1 MPRAT
6 QAVPTS
12 TGANRL
18 RQAGSTAAAAIAS
31 AATHAPENAA
41 YGLIAFA
48 ALGSAFGPVAMG
60 LALLGAAVG
69 SIAASLVGA
78 GRLADDAGAALALL
92 TAGLVAA
99 LLPHVQGSGT
109 EAGWQVLMLVALGVA
124 ATGVLVMLS
133 GLLHLGAIVKFTP
146 YPVHVGLSTGIGLL
160 LVVGAVPALLGG
172 SFGSVGGAL
181 RPGAVLVGL
190 TALGLTWWAA
200 HRPSRL
206 PSLLLGLAAATLLQL
221 VLQQLGLGHRLGPAV
236 GVPALPEHWFGGID
250 AAARLPQLLAQ
261 PAVWTLLGVFALTA
275 SLIVTLDALL
285 AASIVDG
292 RLRRSR
298 NANRE
303 LVAQGLANLASAMV
317 GGLPASPSVPASVG
331 LIRQRPGDRHIVLAY
346 AAALLT
352 LLLLAP
358 AVFEALPIAAV
369 GGVLVYLGL
378 SMMSPTLWQLPLQA
392 WRARHR
398 RDTHAGPRRRHH
410 LAWNWVVT
418 VAVALSALLFGLGHA
433 VLIGATVSV
442 LLFVRANMRDVVRR
456 VWRGNTRHSLKSRP
470 PNQTASL
477 SHAGHGIAVL
487 ELQGAL
493 FFGTADALRERLH
506 ALSSEVDTAIL
517 DMHQVGEIDVT
528 GARILC
534 EVAEDWHR
542 QGKRLVFAEWARG
555 DARRALMESIAGMPD
570 LQTLHFAANTD
581 LALEQAEDDLLQ
593 RLQVERATDAP
604 LPLADTMIA
613 RELTPDELALLQAE
627 MSPCEFVPG
636 QWLFRAG
643 DPGDALYISLKGD
656 IGLRLP
662 GTSRRLASFA
672 PGVTI
677 GEMAVLGRER
687 RSADAVAESAV
698 SALRLPVDSL
708 DRLMRSHPALASKLL
723 RNIALHLADRVR
735 YLTTDLASWVSR
747 AGADH
752 PTARDGED

>member
-1 MPRAT
+1 M
-6 QAVPTS
+6 
-12 TGANRL
+12 
-18 RQAGSTAAAAIAS
+18 RQAGSSAAAAIAS

-48 ALGSAFGPVAMG
+48 ALGGAFGPVAMG
-60 LALLGAAVG
+60 LALLGAAAG
-69 SIAASLVGA
+69 SIASTAFGA

-109 EAGWQVLMLVALGVA
+109 EAGWQVLLLVALA
-124 ATGVLVMLS
+124 IASTGVLVVLF
-133 GLLHLGAIVKFTP
+133 GLLRLGAIVKFTP
-146 YPVHVGLSTGIGLL
+146 YPVHDGLSTGIGLL
-160 LVVGAVPALLGG
+160 LVAGATPALLGG
-172 SFGSVGGAL
+172 AFGSVGGAL
-181 RPGAVLVGL
+181 RPGALLVGL

-206 PSLLLGLAAATLLQL
+206 PSVLLGLAVATLLQL
-221 VLQQLGLGHRLGPAV
+221 ALQWLGQGHLLGPAV
-236 GVPALPEHWFGGID
+236 GVPALPAQWFGGID

-261 PAVWTLLGVFALTA
+261 PAVWALLGIFALTA

-285 AASIVDG
+285 AASIIDG

-303 LVAQGLANLASAMV
+303 LVAQGLANLASAAV

-331 LIRQRPGDRHIVLAY
+331 LVRQRPGDRHIVLAY

-352 LLLLAP
+352 LLLLVP
-358 AVFEALPIAAV
+358 AVFEALPIAGV
-369 GGVLVYLGL
+369 GGVLIYLGV
-378 SMMSPTLWQLPLQA
+378 SMMSPTLWQVPLHA
-392 WRARHR
+392 WRRRHQR
-398 RDTHAGPRRRHH
+398 AAHAGPRRRYH

-418 VAVALSALLFGLGHA
+418 VAVGLSALLFGLGHA
-433 VLIGATVSV
+433 VLIGATISV

-456 VWRGNTRHSLKSRP
+456 VWHGDTRRSLKSRP
-470 PNQTASL
+470 SNQTETLARE
-477 SHAGHGIAVL
+477 GRGIAVL

-506 ALSSEVDTAIL
+506 ALSSEMDTAIL
-517 DMHQVGEIDVT
+517 DMHQVGEVDVT

-534 EVAEDWHR
+534 EVAEEWHR
-542 QGKRLVFAEWARG
+542 QGKRLVFAEWTAH
-555 DARRALMESIAGMPD
+555 DARRLLLESVAGAPGP
-570 LQTLHFAANTD
+570 QTLHFAANTD
-581 LALEQAEDDLLQ
+581 LALENAEDDLLG

-604 LPLADTMIA
+604 LQLADTMIA
-613 RELTPDELALLQAE
+613 RELSHDELALLQAE
-627 MSPCEFVPG
+627 MSPCEFEQG

-662 GTSRRLASFA
+662 GTNRRLASFA

-698 SALRLPVDSL
+698 SALCLPVDSF
-708 DRLMRSHPALASKLL
+708 DRLMASHPALASKLL

-735 YLTTDLASWVSR
+735 HLTTDLAAWVSR
-747 AGADH
+747 AGAEH
-752 PTARDGED
+752 PAPARDGAT